1 MGQRVSLGAYM
12 MSDVYQDRARA
23 EGFGA
28 LASKYDRARPSY
40 PTELVSWLSQ
50 EGTGAAIDVGCGTGR
65 VALLFAEAGWSVIGV
80 EPDERMAEI
89 ARSRG
94 VQVDVSR
101 FEQWEAPRSG
111 YDLVCSGTAWHWID
125 PLVAYDISATLLRP
139 SGRLAVFRNSYTY
152 HPDVANAIDA
162 ALRRHAPNL
171 LAQCIPLGISPGNLI
186 AQHISEIISRN
197 DLFTAV
203 TQCVFAHDR
212 IVTIK
217 EWINELKTHSPIM
230 MLDPLARNKL
240 LEELTHCDTKLA
252 AGRLWIGHEAQCV
265 VARRR

>member
-1 MGQRVSLGAYM
+1 MSGA
-12 MSDVYQDRARA
+12 YQDRARA

-40 PTELVSWLSQ
+40 PTELVNWLSR

-65 VALLFAEAGWSVIGV
+65 VALLLAKAGWSVIGV
-80 EPDERMAEI
+80 EPDKRMAEI

-94 VQVDVSR
+94 IQVAVSR
-101 FEQWEAPRSG
+101 FEQWKAPHSG

-125 PLVAYDISATLLRP
+125 PLIAYDISATLLRP
-139 SGRLAVFRNSYTY
+139 SGMLAVFRNRYTY
-152 HPDVANAIDA
+152 HPDVATAIDA

-171 LAQCIPLGISPGNLI
+171 LARCIPLGISPRNLI
-186 AQHISEIISRN
+186 AQPISEIIRRN

-203 TQCVFAHDR
+203 TQRAFAHDR

-217 EWINELKTHSPIM
+217 EWIDELKTHSPIM
-230 MLDPLARNKL
+230 MLDPLTRKKL
-240 LEELTHCDTKLA
+240 LEELTHCDSNLA